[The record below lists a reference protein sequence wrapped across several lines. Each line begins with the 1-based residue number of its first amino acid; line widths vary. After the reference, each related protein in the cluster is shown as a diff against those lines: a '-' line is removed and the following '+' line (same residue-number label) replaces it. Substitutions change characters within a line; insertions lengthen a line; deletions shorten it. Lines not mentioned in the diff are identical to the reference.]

1 MAMTTKKEK
10 KQSKGPAGMT
20 EQELKDVKFK
30 KKLKS
35 MRSAKPA
42 SRTYTPRGMEMGPD
56 LRSDEEKKQD
66 AINALLGS
74 NLKLTPEM
82 LKSVAEGMKPLKD
95 GGEVKKYK
103 KGGAVK
109 KNKSNMITTKGWGAS
124 RKT

>member
-1 MAMTTKKEK
+1 MAMTTKQ